1 LGIICRGSKKDRQEK
16 ASFGELKRRFELAK
30 KNNQAQP
37 NKTEKMK
44 RRIFMNRSR
53 VLVLGGL
60 LTAALITPA
69 MPALADQDHFEHH
82 ENNGKHKGWEKS
94 TGKKFDEHDR
104 RNYRHPDPR
113 FSHRDTRHDY
123 RGHHNKAEIHQ
134 DFKDVRNARKEVSDS
149 RTELRKDYTELRN
162 DRTEL
167 RRDLR
172 NGASKAEILK
182 DRQEI
187 KGDLKEIHGDRIDL
201 RNDQAKLD
209 GTRRELR
216 SDLHKR

>member
-1 LGIICRGSKKDRQEK
+1 
-16 ASFGELKRRFELAK
+16 
-30 KNNQAQP
+30 
-37 NKTEKMK
+37 
-44 RRIFMNRSR
+44 MNRSK

-69 MPALADQDHFEHH
+69 MPALADKEHFEHH

-113 FSHRDTRHDY
+113 FSHRDTRYDY

-134 DFKDVRNARKEVSDS
+134 DFKDVRGARKEVSDS
-149 RTELRKDYTELRN
+149 RTELRKDYTELRS
-162 DRTEL
+162 DRMEL

-172 NGASKAEILK
+172 NGASKGEILK

-187 KGDLKEIHGDRIDL
+187 SGDLKRSTATERTSAMTRVSSIPHGA
-201 RNDQAKLD
+201 N
-209 GTRRELR
+209 
-216 SDLHKR
+216 